1 MDLIIELKPAEKP
14 GKAQTTV
21 NKPPQKAFCS
31 GATQDHT
38 ILSAYH
44 LSTGPMHSGK
54 IITCISQVG
63 HRGPEP
69 LCKYVALRGAP
80 EASAFF
86 PRLSLTSIPS
96 PVHVS

>member
-14 GKAQTTV
+14 GKAQPTV
-21 NKPPQKAFCS
+21 NKSSQKAACS

-38 ILSAYH
+38 IFSAYH

-63 HRGPEP
+63 HRGPES
-69 LCKYVALRGAP
+69 LGKCVAPRGAP
-80 EASAFF
+80 EASASF
-86 PRLSLTSIPS
+86 PRLSLTGIPS
-96 PVHVS
+96 PVRV